1 MSMMKLSQHHQ
12 MEFQDPLG
20 HESSLNTFSLLRS
33 EPYDTEESSN
43 KQLHLNTQVVCHC
56 TGSQGHDD
64 VVVTVNYH
72 LSNEHNDNE
81 RSISVLESF
90 QYDDDIETFQYEY
103 DGTVKDH
110 FSDNST
116 AIVVK

>member
-1 MSMMKLSQHHQ
+1 MKLSQRHQ

-20 HESSLNTFSLLRS
+20 LKSPLDTFSLLRS

-43 KQLHLNTQVVCHC
+43 KQFDLDTQVVCHC

-72 LSNEHNDNE
+72 LNNDDNE
-81 RSISVLESF
+81 RSISMLESF

-116 AIVVK
+116 AIVLK